1 MTRAPQAAELFRLP
15 YGPARNRAVYDLFM
29 GGRTK
34 AECARLSGLSLG
46 QVGAAIRWCYAQG
59 LPRKGRKR
67 GERPAPD
74 AEREPET
81 ARGGKVL
88 RWPSFVYG
96 VDDEPEQ
103 PVAWFTGQLR
113 LSGDFI
119 IVGDIHAPTTDWE
132 LAERML
138 AVAEHHLS
146 TPRQLLIAGDLLN
159 MDAISR
165 FPDRTPPVPL
175 RQELRAANK
184 FILRMLTVFDHVY
197 AFMGNHDV
205 RLQYSLQGDI
215 TIRQFA
221 RLITDAYE
229 SIVFSPYSDVYIT
242 SGGQQWYV
250 PHQTN
255 YRQNKLSVADDLAAR
270 KWMNI
275 ITTHQHHSAVGRD
288 KGNNATI
295 VDCGG
300 LHEPLQMG
308 YAQLNPS
315 TRPCMTKG
323 FVLLR
328 NGCASLLTPYP
339 TMTDWDVWLP
349 RKVAAE
355 RKAA

>member
-1 MTRAPQAAELFRLP
+1 MRPP
-15 YGPARNRAVYDLFM
+15 VRAVPRT
-29 GGRTK
+29 GRRGDPLVLR
-34 AECARLSGLSLG
+34 AGL
-46 QVGAAIRWCYAQG
+46 AAQG
-59 LPRKGRKR
+59 AQARRA
-67 GERPAPD
+67 PAPD

-229 SIVFSPYSDVYIT
+229 SIVFSPTLTCT
-242 SGGQQWYV
+242 SHRAGSSGMCRIRRTTGRISSRWQTTS
-250 PHQTN
+250 PH
-255 YRQNKLSVADDLAAR
+255 
-270 KWMNI
+270 
-275 ITTHQHHSAVGRD
+275 
-288 KGNNATI
+288 
-295 VDCGG
+295 
-300 LHEPLQMG
+300 
-308 YAQLNPS
+308 
-315 TRPCMTKG
+315 
-323 FVLLR
+323 
-328 NGCASLLTPYP
+328 ASG
-339 TMTDWDVWLP
+339 
-349 RKVAAE
+349 
-355 RKAA
+355 

>member
-1 MTRAPQAAELFRLP
+1 LTRAPLAAELSQMPPTDER
-15 YGPARNRAVYDLFM
+15 ARAVHALYM
-29 GGRTK
+29 RHTK
-34 AECARLSGLSLG
+34 AAVRDMTGLTMG
-46 QVGAAIRWCYAQG
+46 QVSGDVKRAWKLG
-59 LPRKGRKR
+59 LPHKGRGTR
-67 GERPAPD
+67 
-74 AEREPET
+74 AERNAPVAEPCPDN
-81 ARGGKVL
+81 VL
-88 RWPSFVYG
+88 QWPSFVFG

-113 LSGDFI
+113 LTGDFI
-119 IVGDIHAPTTDWE
+119 VVGDIHAPTTDWA

-138 AVAEHHLS
+138 AVAEHHLPA
-146 TPRQLLIAGDLLN
+146 PRQLLIAGDLLN

-184 FILRMLTVFDHVY
+184 FILRMLTVFDNVY
-197 AFMGNHDV
+197 AFLGNHDV

-221 RLITDAYE
+221 RLVTDAYE

-242 SGGQQWYV
+242 SGGEQWYV
-250 PHQTN
+250 PHQTS
-255 YRQNKLSVADDLAAR
+255 YRQNKLSVGDDLAAR

-315 TRPCMTKG
+315 TRPSMTKG
-323 FVLLR
+323 FVLLK

-339 TMTDWDVWLP
+339 TMTDWGVWLP
-349 RKVAAE
+349 GKSNTLKVAA
-355 RKAA
+355 